1 MFFPL
6 FYKIYI
12 YFLFS
17 TPFLYIYDFFF
28 CSLYFTCKPTQHISV
43 FIFMFGSIN
52 RYDLLL
58 IHPFKD
64 LAFILFPIFYKQL
77 TILLYIK
84 KKLYILWF
92 SLIIKDFTHIT
103 IYNISINVRVNLKKK
118 SQSNHFLL
126 KPSVSCLDFL
136 FHICKH
142 ANMYLIVRDCQLL
155 I

>member
-1 MFFPL
+1 MAWNQSLRSIRLYMTTLVLLGRKFDNHIYKNVFPL

-17 TPFLYIYDFFF
+17 TPFLYTFFF

-84 KKLYILWF
+84 KKKKKFNEKLYVLWF
-92 SLIIKDFTHIT
+92 SLIIKDSTHIS
-103 IYNISINVRVNLKKK
+103 ISFNVLVN
-118 SQSNHFLL
+118 
-126 KPSVSCLDFL
+126 
-136 FHICKH
+136 
-142 ANMYLIVRDCQLL
+142 
-155 I
+155 